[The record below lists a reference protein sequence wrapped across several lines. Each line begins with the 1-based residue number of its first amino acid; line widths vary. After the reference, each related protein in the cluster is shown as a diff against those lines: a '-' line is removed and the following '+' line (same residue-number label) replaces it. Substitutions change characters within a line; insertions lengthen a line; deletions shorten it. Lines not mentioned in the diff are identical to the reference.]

1 MFSVLHLV
9 VSFSVLLLSMSSVLL
24 LVVSFR
30 FLFYSLYMIILVSV
44 VSFSIS
50 FLFIVSDQSRSTFD
64 GLILGFIDVRVICST
79 FGGLI

>member
-1 MFSVLHLV
+1 M
-9 VSFSVLLLSMSSVLL
+9 VSFSVLLLPMSSVLF

-30 FLFYSLYMIILVSV
+30 FLFYSLYLIILVSV

-50 FLFIVSDQSRSTFD
+50 FLFIVSDCSTFD
-64 GLILGFIDVRVICST
+64 GLILGFIVVRVICST